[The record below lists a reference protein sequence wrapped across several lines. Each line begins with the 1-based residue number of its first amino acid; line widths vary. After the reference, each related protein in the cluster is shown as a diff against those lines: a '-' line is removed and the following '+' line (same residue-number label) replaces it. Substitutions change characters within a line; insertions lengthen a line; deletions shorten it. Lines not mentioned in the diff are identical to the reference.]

1 MNKNKLL
8 IKFTSVALLSSVI
21 SLGSIGQISSA
32 MLRLPMKLTSGGL
45 LGLLKKPFTS
55 SASSSVFIRGGYG
68 RNPIRYTT
76 ETNSGYSFDRGGFG
90 RTPVR
95 FPDSSRKNLPK
106 FSRRRVY
113 GNGKFEVGRA
123 NS

>member
-21 SLGSIGQISSA
+21 SLGSMGQISSA

-55 SASSSVFIRGGYG
+55 SASSSPFI
-68 RNPIRYTT
+68 
-76 ETNSGYSFDRGGFG
+76 RGGFG

-95 FPDSSRKNLPK
+95 FPDSSRSKLPK
-106 FSRRRVY
+106 FNRRRVY

>member
-21 SLGSIGQISSA
+21 SLGFIGQISSA
-32 MLRLPMKLTSGGL
+32 MLRLPMRLTSGGL

-55 SASSSVFIRGGYG
+55 SASSSPFVRGGYG
-68 RNPIRYTT
+68 RNPVRYTT
-76 ETNSGYSFDRGGFG
+76 ETDSRYSFDRGGFG
-90 RTPVR
+90 RVAVR
-95 FPDSSRKNLPK
+95 FPDSSRQNLPK
-106 FSRRRVY
+106 FNRQRQY
-113 GNGKFEVGRA
+113 GGGNFQVGRA